1 MLIDIEY
8 LPVSTQLHE
17 PQHESPI
24 QARPQDLSETGL
36 SPQAEF
42 RQYALHCQENNF
54 SSYDIFREKI
64 SFSAADSFLQK

>member
-1 MLIDIEY
+1 MLIDVKY
-8 LPVSTQLHE
+8 LPLSTQLHE

-42 RQYALHCQENNF
+42 RQYALHC
-54 SSYDIFREKI
+54 
-64 SFSAADSFLQK
+64 